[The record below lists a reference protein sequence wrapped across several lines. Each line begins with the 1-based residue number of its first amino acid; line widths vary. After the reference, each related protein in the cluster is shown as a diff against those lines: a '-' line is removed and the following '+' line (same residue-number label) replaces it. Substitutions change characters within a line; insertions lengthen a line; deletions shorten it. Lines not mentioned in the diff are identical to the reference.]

1 MTRLRART
9 VFSNDTITV
18 TAIEKLALR
27 SDIIERGCL
36 FSGSLRPVAVIV
48 KLADRTYALDMAAQG
63 LDLDDVEL
71 PAGFDLE

>member
-9 VFSNDTITV
+9 VFSDDTLTV

-27 SDIIERGCL
+27 SDTFERGCF

-48 KLADRTYALDMAAQG
+48 KLPDRTYALDMAAQA
-63 LDLDDVEL
+63 LDLDHVEL